1 MRIENRDAA
10 VHLMV
15 GITTEHQLGRL
26 ASLIP
31 MEVSSIP
38 PPYSLVKGGA
48 MSARTASAKQRI
60 SLDRSIERMRKQ
72 LAELATFLGKGVP
85 TRNLEEFD
93 LDTERL
99 IGDLLGQAS
108 ELLHAYEYAELG
120 EAAGLVNLTN
130 EAPES
135 AGMDSQRHRLL
146 QRSRVLES
154 CVAELEA
161 RRAAEPKGAK
171 ASRQT
176 LIGPQVVEHMT
187 SEIQSLSQ
195 EASLREAGQVMQ
207 KWKLGSLLLTDDQS
221 YVGFI
226 TDSIL
231 AREVVANGVDANTT
245 RAKTCMRKPVVAIP
259 GDRPIID
266 AVRLMKEQA
275 TRHVAVTQDGQI
287 IGVISVSNILR
298 YYSGVV

>member
-1 MRIENRDAA
+1 MT
-10 VHLMV
+10 
-15 GITTEHQLGRL
+15 G
-26 ASLIP
+26 
-31 MEVSSIP
+31 
-38 PPYSLVKGGA
+38 
-48 MSARTASAKQRI
+48 RTASAKQRV

-72 LAELATFLGKGVP
+72 LAELATFLGKGRP
-85 TRNLEEFD
+85 TRSLEEFD

-99 IGDLLGQAS
+99 IGDLLGQTS
-108 ELLHAYEYAELG
+108 DLLHAYEYAELG
-120 EAAGLVNLTN
+120 EAAGLVNMTD
-130 EAPES
+130 EAPENV
-135 AGMDSQRHRLL
+135 GMDGQRHSML

-154 CVAELEA
+154 CISELEA
-161 RRAAEPKGAK
+161 RRATEPKGAK
-171 ASRQT
+171 ASRRT
-176 LIGPQVVEHMT
+176 LIGPQVAEHMT
-187 SEIQSLSQ
+187 PEIQSLPQ

-231 AREVVANGVDANTT
+231 AREVVAKGVDANTT
-245 RAKTCMRKPVVAIP
+245 PAKACMRKPVVAIA

-287 IGVISVSNILR
+287 IGIISVSNILR